1 MRPEDDM
8 MRAMEKSRREI
19 EIKLPFDSPSKALEG
34 IEGMG
39 AELVRE
45 REFEDNLLFERDHD
59 PLKPADKLLRLRREG
74 PAALLT
80 FKSPVPGAHA
90 HKVRNEDETVVD
102 DPAALERILTG
113 LGFHP
118 SYRYQKYRTVFDLD
132 GLEICLDET
141 PLGCFLE
148 LEGEP
153 REIDRAAAR
162 LGFSHDEYIVESY
175 RDLHEKESAARG
187 VEPGDLVF
195 ER

>member
-1 MRPEDDM
+1 M

-19 EIKLPFDSPSKALEG
+19 EIKLPFDSPSGALEG

-39 AELVRE
+39 ARLVRE

-59 PLKPADKLLRLRREG
+59 PLKPAKKLLRLRREG
-74 PAALLT
+74 GSALLT
-80 FKSPVPGAHA
+80 FKSPVEGSHT
-90 HKVRNEDETVVD
+90 HKIRIEDETVID

-113 LGFHP
+113 LGFRP
-118 SYRYQKYRTVFDLD
+118 SYRYQKYRTIFDLD

-153 REIDRAAAR
+153 QAIDRAAAR
-162 LGFSHDEYIVESY
+162 LGFSPDRYIVESY
-175 RDLHEKESAARG
+175 RDLHERQAEARG

-195 ER
+195 AR

>member
-1 MRPEDDM
+1 
-8 MRAMEKSRREI
+8 MEKSRTET

-34 IEGMG
+34 IEGLG
-39 AELVRE
+39 ARLVRG
-45 REFEDNLLFERDHD
+45 RGFEDNLLFERDQE
-59 PLKPADKLLRLRREG
+59 PLKPVGKLLRLRRDG

-80 FKSPVPGAHA
+80 FKSPVPGTHA
-90 HKVRNEDETVVD
+90 YKVRNEEETLVD
-102 DPAALERILTG
+102 DPAALEKILAG

-132 GLEICLDET
+132 GLEISLDET
-141 PLGCFLE
+141 PLGCFVE

-153 REIDRAAAR
+153 GSIDRVAAL
-162 LGFSHDEYIVESY
+162 LGFSPEQYILESY
-175 RDLHEKESAARG
+175 RALHEKDAESRG

>member
-1 MRPEDDM
+1 MRLEDDM
-8 MRAMEKSRREI
+8 MRAMEKSRKEI
-19 EIKLPFDSPSKALEG
+19 EIKLPFDSPAEAMAG
-34 IEGMG
+34 IDGMG

-45 REFEDNLLFERDHD
+45 REFEDNLLFERDRE
-59 PLKPADKLLRLRREG
+59 PLKPANKLLRLRREG
-74 PAALLT
+74 ASALLT
-80 FKSPVPGAHA
+80 FKSAVPGTHS
-90 HKVRNEDETVVD
+90 HKVRNEEETAVS
-102 DPAALERILTG
+102 DPAALERIMIG

-153 REIDRAAAR
+153 QAIDRAAAA
-162 LGFSHDEYIVESY
+162 LGFSPEQYIVESY
-175 RDLHEKESAARG
+175 RDLHEKEAEARG

-195 ER
+195 EP